1 MTIPSPLHRPSR
13 LRLALLAL
21 LLAPAAAMAQAAA
34 TTAAI
39 DPAQINPQ
47 VTLRLIDLLVAK
59 GVMTRAQADDLI
71 REASATAAAAPAPA
85 ASGAAPYQTQPGAV
99 VVQYVPEPV
108 RQQIKDELRAEVTAQ
123 AKSEGW
129 ATPGALPEWTQRV
142 RVYGDLR
149 VRGEGVFNADDNYA
163 FFPDFGDINAGSGF
177 DVVGAN
183 NAPFVNTTRNR
194 SRMRVRARLGVS
206 AQIAD
211 WVQADLRLATGSDR
225 SPVSTNQTLG
235 GGGNLSKYSLWLDRA
250 ALQLTP
256 TDALTLTFGRF
267 ANPFWSSELVFD
279 NDLNFDG
286 VAARYD
292 LAAADDAAAFAPWI
306 SAGLFPVYN
315 TEFDFGST
323 STSKT
328 RSRDKW
334 MYGAQL
340 GARWRFA
347 DDMALRVGLGYFQY
361 DQFEGKRS
369 SPCLAPTSADSCDTD
384 GSRPQFQQF
393 GNTLFALRD
402 IVADPANPNGPQL
415 QYYGYA
421 SKFGVADLHAQ
432 LQMDQFAPVAM
443 LLEADV
449 VKNTR
454 YNATRVRSLGP
465 VNNLGDQGVFDG
477 GDMGYYLNFTV
488 GQPKP
493 VQPGDWNVSVGY
505 KYLESDAVPDGF
517 TDSDFH
523 LGGTN
528 ARGLIVGG
536 NYALARNTWVGL
548 RWLSANEISGAP
560 FAVDLLQLDLG
571 TEF

>member
-1 MTIPSPLHRPSR
+1 MTLPLPSLRPSR
-13 LRLALLAL
+13 LRMAALAL
-21 LLAPAAAMAQAAA
+21 LLAPAAALAQSAAA
-34 TTAAI
+34 SV
-39 DPAQINPQ
+39 DPAQLNPQ

-59 GVMTRAQADDLI
+59 GVLTRAQADDLI
-71 REASATAAAAPAPA
+71 REAAALPAAAPVSPA
-85 ASGAAPYQTQPGAV
+85 GTPAYATAPGAV
-99 VVQYVPEPV
+99 VVPYVPEPV

-129 ATPGALPEWTQRV
+129 AAPGALPEWTQRL
-142 RVYGDLR
+142 RLYGDLR
-149 VRGEGVFNADDNYA
+149 VRGEGVFHPDGNYA

-194 SRMRVRARLGVS
+194 SRMRLRARLGVS

-235 GGGNLSKYSLWLDRA
+235 SGGNLSKYSLWLDRA

-256 TDALTLTFGRF
+256 LEALSLSFGRF

-279 NDLNFDG
+279 SDLNFDG

-292 LAAADDAAAFAPWI
+292 LAASDPDATFAPWA

-315 TEFDFGST
+315 TDFDFGST

-334 MYGAQL
+334 MYGVQV
-340 GARWRFA
+340 GANWRFA
-347 DDMALRVGLGYFQY
+347 DATGLRVGLGYFEY

-369 SPCLAPTSADSCDTD
+369 SPCLAPTSADSCDSD

-402 IVADPANPNGPQL
+402 IVADPSNPNGPQL

-432 LQMDQFAPVAM
+432 LQFAQFDPVIVSV
-443 LLEADV
+443 EADV

-454 YNATRVRSLGP
+454 YDPARILALGP
-465 VNNLGDQGVFDG
+465 VNNLGNQGVFEG
-477 GDMGYYLNFTV
+477 GDMGYALNLTV

-493 VQPGDWNVSVGY
+493 AQPGEWNVSLGY
-505 KYLESDAVPDGF
+505 RYLESDAVPDGF

-528 ARGLIVGG
+528 ARGFIVGG
-536 NYALARNTWVGL
+536 TYALARKTWLGL
-548 RWLSANEISGAP
+548 RWLSANQISGP
-560 FAVDLLQLDLG
+560 PYAVDVLQLDLG
-571 TEF
+571 AEF

>member
-1 MTIPSPLHRPSR
+1 MTLPLPSLRPSR
-13 LRLALLAL
+13 LRMAALAL
-21 LLAPAAAMAQAAA
+21 LLAPAAALAQSAAA
-34 TTAAI
+34 SV
-39 DPAQINPQ
+39 DPAQLNPQ

-59 GVMTRAQADDLI
+59 GVLTRAQADDLI
-71 REASATAAAAPAPA
+71 REAAALPAAAPVSPA
-85 ASGAAPYQTQPGAV
+85 GTPAYATAPGAV
-99 VVQYVPEPV
+99 VVPYVPEPV

-129 ATPGALPEWTQRV
+129 AAPGALPEWTQRL
-142 RVYGDLR
+142 RLYGDLR
-149 VRGEGVFNADDNYA
+149 VRGEGVFHPDGNYA

-194 SRMRVRARLGVS
+194 SRMRLRARLGVS

-235 GGGNLSKYSLWLDRA
+235 SGGNLSKYSLWLDRA

-256 TDALTLTFGRF
+256 LEALSLSFGRF

-279 NDLNFDG
+279 SDLNFDG

-292 LAAADDAAAFAPWI
+292 LAASDPDATFAPWA

-315 TEFDFGST
+315 TDFDFGST

-334 MYGAQL
+334 MYGVQV
-340 GARWRFA
+340 GANWHFA
-347 DDMALRVGLGYFQY
+347 DATALRVGLGYFEY

-369 SPCLAPTSADSCDTD
+369 SPCLAPTSADSCDSD

-402 IVADPANPNGPQL
+402 IVADPSNPNGPQL

-432 LQMDQFAPVAM
+432 LQFAQFDPVIVSV
-443 LLEADV
+443 EADV

-454 YNATRVRSLGP
+454 YDPARILALGP
-465 VNNLGDQGVFDG
+465 VNNLGNQGVFEG
-477 GDMGYYLNFTV
+477 GDMGYALNLTV

-493 VQPGDWNVSVGY
+493 IQPGEWNVSLGY
-505 KYLESDAVPDGF
+505 RYLESDAVPDGF

-528 ARGLIVGG
+528 ARGFIVGG
-536 NYALARNTWVGL
+536 TYALARKTWLGL
-548 RWLSANEISGAP
+548 RWLSANQISGP
-560 FAVDLLQLDLG
+560 PYAVDVLQFDLG
-571 TEF
+571 AEF

>member
-1 MTIPSPLHRPSR
+1 MTTPSSFPRPSR

-21 LLAPAAAMAQAAA
+21 LLAPAAAMAQSAAPA
-34 TTAAI
+34 V

-71 REASATAAAAPAPA
+71 REASATAAPAPA
-85 ASGAAPYQTQPGAV
+85 LAGAAAYTTQPGAV
-99 VVQYVPEPV
+99 VVPYVPEPV

-129 ATPGALPEWTQRV
+129 AAPGALPEWTQRV

-163 FFPDFGDINAGSGF
+163 TFPNFGAINAGSGF
-177 DVVGAN
+177 DTVGSN
-183 NAPFVNTTRNR
+183 NAPFLNTTQNR

-235 GGGNLSKYSLWLDRA
+235 GNGNLSKYSLWLDRA

-256 TDALTLTFGRF
+256 LDGLALSFGRF

-292 LAAADDAAAFAPWI
+292 LADADAEFAPWI

-340 GARWRFA
+340 GMQWRFA
-347 DDMALRVGLGYFQY
+347 DAMALRVGLGYFQY

-369 SPCLAPTSADSCDTD
+369 SPCLAPSSADSCDTD
-384 GSRPQFQQF
+384 GARPQFQQF

-402 IVADPANPNGPQL
+402 IVADSANPNGPQL

-432 LQMDQFAPVAM
+432 LQLDQFAPVAV
-443 LLEADV
+443 LVEADV

-454 YNATRVRSLGP
+454 YNAARVRSLGP

-493 VQPGDWNVSVGY
+493 VKPGDWNFSVGY

-548 RWLSANEISGAP
+548 RWLSANEVSGPP

>member
-1 MTIPSPLHRPSR
+1 MTLPLPSLRPSR
-13 LRLALLAL
+13 LRMAALAL
-21 LLAPAAAMAQAAA
+21 LLAPAAALAQSAAA
-34 TTAAI
+34 SV
-39 DPAQINPQ
+39 DPAQLNPQ

-59 GVMTRAQADDLI
+59 GVLTRAQADDLI
-71 REASATAAAAPAPA
+71 REAAALPAAAPVSPA
-85 ASGAAPYQTQPGAV
+85 GTPAYATAPGAV
-99 VVQYVPEPV
+99 VVPYVPEPV

-129 ATPGALPEWTQRV
+129 AAPGVLPEWTQRL
-142 RVYGDLR
+142 RLYGDLR
-149 VRGEGVFNADDNYA
+149 VRGEGVFHPDGNYA

-194 SRMRVRARLGVS
+194 SRMRLRARLGVS

-235 GGGNLSKYSLWLDRA
+235 SGGNLSKYSLWLDRA

-256 TDALTLTFGRF
+256 LEALSLSFGRF

-279 NDLNFDG
+279 SDLNFDG

-292 LAAADDAAAFAPWI
+292 LAASDPDATFAPWA

-315 TEFDFGST
+315 TDFDFGST

-334 MYGAQL
+334 MYGVQV
-340 GARWRFA
+340 GANWRFA
-347 DDMALRVGLGYFQY
+347 DATALRVGLGYFEY

-369 SPCLAPTSADSCDTD
+369 SPCLAPTSADSCDSD

-402 IVADPANPNGPQL
+402 IVADPSNPNGPQL

-432 LQMDQFAPVAM
+432 LQFAQFDPVIVSV
-443 LLEADV
+443 EANV

-454 YNATRVRSLGP
+454 YDPARILALGP
-465 VNNLGDQGVFDG
+465 VNNLGNQGVFEG
-477 GDMGYYLNFTV
+477 GDMGYALNLTV

-493 VQPGDWNVSVGY
+493 IQPGEWNVSLGY
-505 KYLESDAVPDGF
+505 RYLESDAVPDGF

-528 ARGLIVGG
+528 ARGFIVGG
-536 NYALARNTWVGL
+536 TYALARKTWLGL
-548 RWLSANEISGAP
+548 RWLSANQISGP
-560 FAVDLLQLDLG
+560 PYAVDVLQLDLG
-571 TEF
+571 AEF

>member
-1 MTIPSPLHRPSR
+1 MTLPLPSLRPSR
-13 LRLALLAL
+13 LRMAVLAL
-21 LLAPAAAMAQAAA
+21 LLAPAAALAQSAAA
-34 TTAAI
+34 SV
-39 DPAQINPQ
+39 DPAQLNPQ

-59 GVMTRAQADDLI
+59 GVLTRAQADDLI
-71 REASATAAAAPAPA
+71 REAAALPAAAPVSPA
-85 ASGAAPYQTQPGAV
+85 GTPAYATAPGAV
-99 VVQYVPEPV
+99 VVPYVPEPV

-129 ATPGALPEWTQRV
+129 AAPGALPEWTQRL
-142 RVYGDLR
+142 RLYGDLR
-149 VRGEGVFNADDNYA
+149 VRGEGVFHPDGNYA

-194 SRMRVRARLGVS
+194 SRMRLRARLGVS

-235 GGGNLSKYSLWLDRA
+235 SGGNLSKYSLWLDRA

-256 TDALTLTFGRF
+256 LEALSLSFGRF

-279 NDLNFDG
+279 GDLNFDG

-292 LAAADDAAAFAPWI
+292 LAASDPDATFAPWA

-315 TEFDFGST
+315 TDFDFGST

-334 MYGAQL
+334 MYGVQV
-340 GARWRFA
+340 GANWRFA
-347 DDMALRVGLGYFQY
+347 DATALRVGLGYFEY

-369 SPCLAPTSADSCDTD
+369 SPCLAPTSADSCDSD

-402 IVADPANPNGPQL
+402 IVADPSNPNGPQL

-432 LQMDQFAPVAM
+432 LQFAQFDPVIVSV
-443 LLEADV
+443 EADV

-454 YNATRVRSLGP
+454 YDPARILALGP
-465 VNNLGDQGVFDG
+465 VNNLGNQGVFEG
-477 GDMGYYLNFTV
+477 GDMGYALNLTV

-493 VQPGDWNVSVGY
+493 IQPGEWNVSLGY
-505 KYLESDAVPDGF
+505 RYLESDAVPDGF

-528 ARGLIVGG
+528 ARGFIVGG
-536 NYALARNTWVGL
+536 TYALARKTWLGL
-548 RWLSANEISGAP
+548 RWLSANQISGP
-560 FAVDLLQLDLG
+560 PYAVDVLQLDLG
-571 TEF
+571 AEF

>member
-1 MTIPSPLHRPSR
+1 MTLPLPSLRPSR
-13 LRLALLAL
+13 LRMAALAL
-21 LLAPAAAMAQAAA
+21 LLAPAAALAQSAAA
-34 TTAAI
+34 SV
-39 DPAQINPQ
+39 DPAQPNPQ

-59 GVMTRAQADDLI
+59 GVLTRAQADDLI
-71 REASATAAAAPAPA
+71 REAAALPAAAPVSPA
-85 ASGAAPYQTQPGAV
+85 GTPAYATAPGAV
-99 VVQYVPEPV
+99 VVPYVPEPV

-129 ATPGALPEWTQRV
+129 AAPGALPEWTQRL
-142 RVYGDLR
+142 RLYGDLR
-149 VRGEGVFNADDNYA
+149 VRGEGVFHPDGNYA

-194 SRMRVRARLGVS
+194 SRMRLRARLGVS

-235 GGGNLSKYSLWLDRA
+235 SGGNLSKYSLWLDRA

-256 TDALTLTFGRF
+256 LEALSLSFGRF

-279 NDLNFDG
+279 SDLNFDG

-292 LAAADDAAAFAPWI
+292 LAASDPDATFAPWA

-315 TEFDFGST
+315 TDFDFGST

-334 MYGAQL
+334 MYGVQV
-340 GARWRFA
+340 GANWRFA
-347 DDMALRVGLGYFQY
+347 DATALRVGLGYFEY

-369 SPCLAPTSADSCDTD
+369 SPCLAPTSADSCDSD

-402 IVADPANPNGPQL
+402 IVADPSNPNGPQL

-432 LQMDQFAPVAM
+432 LQFAQFDPVIVSV
-443 LLEADV
+443 EADV

-454 YNATRVRSLGP
+454 YDPARILALGP
-465 VNNLGDQGVFDG
+465 VNNLGNQGVFEG
-477 GDMGYYLNFTV
+477 GDMGYALNLTV

-493 VQPGDWNVSVGY
+493 AQPGEWNVSLGY
-505 KYLESDAVPDGF
+505 RYLESDAVPDGF

-528 ARGLIVGG
+528 ARGFIVGG
-536 NYALARNTWVGL
+536 TYALARKTWLGL
-548 RWLSANEISGAP
+548 RWLSANQISGP
-560 FAVDLLQLDLG
+560 PYAVDVLQLDLG
-571 TEF
+571 AEF

>member
-1 MTIPSPLHRPSR
+1 MTLPLLSLRPSR
-13 LRLALLAL
+13 LRMAALAL
-21 LLAPAAAMAQAAA
+21 LLAPAAALAQSAAA
-34 TTAAI
+34 SV
-39 DPAQINPQ
+39 DPAQLNPQ

-59 GVMTRAQADDLI
+59 GVLTRAQADDLI
-71 REASATAAAAPAPA
+71 REAAALPAAAPVSPA
-85 ASGAAPYQTQPGAV
+85 GTPAYATAPGAV
-99 VVQYVPEPV
+99 VVPYVPEPV

-129 ATPGALPEWTQRV
+129 AAPGALPEWTQRL
-142 RVYGDLR
+142 RLYGDLR
-149 VRGEGVFNADDNYA
+149 VRGEGVFHPDGNYA

-194 SRMRVRARLGVS
+194 SRMRLRARLGVS

-235 GGGNLSKYSLWLDRA
+235 SGGNLSKYSLWLDRA

-256 TDALTLTFGRF
+256 LEALSLSFGRF

-279 NDLNFDG
+279 SDLNFDG

-292 LAAADDAAAFAPWI
+292 LAASDPDATFAPWA

-315 TEFDFGST
+315 TDFDFGST

-334 MYGAQL
+334 MYGVQV
-340 GARWRFA
+340 GANWRFA
-347 DDMALRVGLGYFQY
+347 DATALRVGLGYFEY

-369 SPCLAPTSADSCDTD
+369 SPCLAPTSADSCDSD

-402 IVADPANPNGPQL
+402 IVADPSNPNGPQL

-432 LQMDQFAPVAM
+432 LQFAQFDPVIVSV
-443 LLEADV
+443 EADV

-454 YNATRVRSLGP
+454 YDPARILALGP
-465 VNNLGDQGVFDG
+465 VNNLGNQGVFEG
-477 GDMGYYLNFTV
+477 GDMGYALNLTV

-493 VQPGDWNVSVGY
+493 IQPGEWNVSLGY
-505 KYLESDAVPDGF
+505 RYLESDAVPDGF

-528 ARGLIVGG
+528 ARGFIVGG
-536 NYALARNTWVGL
+536 TYALARKTWLGL
-548 RWLSANEISGAP
+548 RWLSANQISGP
-560 FAVDLLQLDLG
+560 PYAVDVLQLDLG
-571 TEF
+571 AEF

>member
-1 MTIPSPLHRPSR
+1 MTLPLPSLRPSR
-13 LRLALLAL
+13 LRMAALAL
-21 LLAPAAAMAQAAA
+21 LLAPAAALAQSAAA
-34 TTAAI
+34 SV
-39 DPAQINPQ
+39 DPAQLNPQ

-59 GVMTRAQADDLI
+59 GVLTRAQADDLI
-71 REASATAAAAPAPA
+71 REAAALPAAAPVSPA
-85 ASGAAPYQTQPGAV
+85 GTPAYATAPGAV
-99 VVQYVPEPV
+99 VVPYVPEPV

-129 ATPGALPEWTQRV
+129 AAPGALPEWTQRL
-142 RVYGDLR
+142 RLYGDLR
-149 VRGEGVFNADDNYA
+149 VRGEGVFHPDGNYA

-194 SRMRVRARLGVS
+194 SRMRLRARLGVS

-235 GGGNLSKYSLWLDRA
+235 SGGNLSKYSLWLNRA

-256 TDALTLTFGRF
+256 LEALSLSFGRF
-267 ANPFWSSELVFD
+267 ANPFWNSELVFD
-279 NDLNFDG
+279 SDLNFDG

-292 LAAADDAAAFAPWI
+292 LAASDPDATFAPWA

-315 TEFDFGST
+315 TDFDFGST

-334 MYGAQL
+334 MYGVQV
-340 GARWRFA
+340 GANWRFA
-347 DDMALRVGLGYFQY
+347 DATALRVGLGYFEY

-369 SPCLAPTSADSCDTD
+369 SPCLAPTSADSCDSD

-402 IVADPANPNGPQL
+402 IVADPSNPNGPQL

-432 LQMDQFAPVAM
+432 LQFAQFDPVIVSV
-443 LLEADV
+443 EADV

-454 YNATRVRSLGP
+454 YDPARILALGP
-465 VNNLGDQGVFDG
+465 VNNLGNQGVFEG
-477 GDMGYYLNFTV
+477 GDMGYALNLTV

-493 VQPGDWNVSVGY
+493 IQPGEWNVSLGY
-505 KYLESDAVPDGF
+505 RYLESDAVPDGF

-528 ARGLIVGG
+528 ARGFIVG
-536 NYALARNTWVGL
+536 
-548 RWLSANEISGAP
+548 
-560 FAVDLLQLDLG
+560 
-571 TEF
+571 

>member
-1 MTIPSPLHRPSR
+1 MTLPLPSLRPSR
-13 LRLALLAL
+13 LRMAALAL
-21 LLAPAAAMAQAAA
+21 LLAPAAALAQSAAA
-34 TTAAI
+34 SV
-39 DPAQINPQ
+39 DPAQLNPQ

-59 GVMTRAQADDLI
+59 GVLTRAQADDLI
-71 REASATAAAAPAPA
+71 REAAALPAAAPVSPA
-85 ASGAAPYQTQPGAV
+85 GTPAYATAPGAV
-99 VVQYVPEPV
+99 VVPYVPEPV

-129 ATPGALPEWTQRV
+129 AAPGALPEWTQRL
-142 RVYGDLR
+142 RLYGDLR
-149 VRGEGVFNADDNYA
+149 VRGEGVFHPDGNYA

-194 SRMRVRARLGVS
+194 SRMRLRARLGVS

-235 GGGNLSKYSLWLDRA
+235 SGGNLSKYSLWLDRA

-256 TDALTLTFGRF
+256 LEALSLSFGRF

-279 NDLNFDG
+279 SDLNFDG

-292 LAAADDAAAFAPWI
+292 LAASDPDATFAPWA

-315 TEFDFGST
+315 TDFDFGST

-334 MYGAQL
+334 MYGVQV
-340 GARWRFA
+340 GANWRFA
-347 DDMALRVGLGYFQY
+347 DATALRVGLGYFEY

-369 SPCLAPTSADSCDTD
+369 SPCLAPTSADSCDSD

-402 IVADPANPNGPQL
+402 IVADPSNPNGPQL

-432 LQMDQFAPVAM
+432 LQFAQFDPVIVSV
-443 LLEADV
+443 EADV

-454 YNATRVRSLGP
+454 YDPARILALGP
-465 VNNLGDQGVFDG
+465 VNNLGNQGVFEG
-477 GDMGYYLNFTV
+477 GDMGYALNLTV

-493 VQPGDWNVSVGY
+493 IQPGEWNVSLGY
-505 KYLESDAVPDGF
+505 RYLESDAVPDGF

-528 ARGLIVGG
+528 ARGFIVGG
-536 NYALARNTWVGL
+536 TYALARKTWLGL
-548 RWLSANEISGAP
+548 RWLSANQISGP
-560 FAVDLLQLDLG
+560 PYAVDVLQLDLG
-571 TEF
+571 AEF

>member
-1 MTIPSPLHRPSR
+1 MTLPLPSLRPSR
-13 LRLALLAL
+13 LRMAALAL
-21 LLAPAAAMAQAAA
+21 LLAPAAALAQSAAA
-34 TTAAI
+34 SV
-39 DPAQINPQ
+39 DPAQLNPQ

-59 GVMTRAQADDLI
+59 GVLTRAQADDLI
-71 REASATAAAAPAPA
+71 REAAALPAAAPVSPA
-85 ASGAAPYQTQPGAV
+85 GTPAYATAPGAV
-99 VVQYVPEPV
+99 VVPYVPEPV

-129 ATPGALPEWTQRV
+129 AAPGALPEWTQRL
-142 RVYGDLR
+142 RLYGDLR
-149 VRGEGVFNADDNYA
+149 VRGEGVFHPDGNYA

-194 SRMRVRARLGVS
+194 SRMRLRARLGVS

-235 GGGNLSKYSLWLDRA
+235 SGGNLSKYSLWLDRA

-256 TDALTLTFGRF
+256 LEALSLSFGRF

-279 NDLNFDG
+279 SDLNFDG

-292 LAAADDAAAFAPWI
+292 LAASDPDATFAPWA

-315 TEFDFGST
+315 TDFDFGST

-334 MYGAQL
+334 MYGVQV
-340 GARWRFA
+340 GANWRFA
-347 DDMALRVGLGYFQY
+347 DATALRVGLGYFEY

-369 SPCLAPTSADSCDTD
+369 SPCLAPTSADSCDSD

-402 IVADPANPNGPQL
+402 IVADPSNPNGPQL

-432 LQMDQFAPVAM
+432 LQFAQFDPVIVSV
-443 LLEADV
+443 EANV

-454 YNATRVRSLGP
+454 YDPARILALGP
-465 VNNLGDQGVFDG
+465 VNNLGNQGVFEG
-477 GDMGYYLNFTV
+477 GDMGYALNLTV

-493 VQPGDWNVSVGY
+493 IQPGEWNVSLGY
-505 KYLESDAVPDGF
+505 RYLESDAVPDGF

-528 ARGLIVGG
+528 ARGFIVGG
-536 NYALARNTWVGL
+536 TYALARKTWLGL
-548 RWLSANEISGAP
+548 RWLSANQISGP
-560 FAVDLLQLDLG
+560 PYAVDVLQLDLG
-571 TEF
+571 AEF

>member
-1 MTIPSPLHRPSR
+1 MTLPLPSLRPSR
-13 LRLALLAL
+13 LRMAALAL
-21 LLAPAAAMAQAAA
+21 LLAPAAALAQSAAA
-34 TTAAI
+34 SV
-39 DPAQINPQ
+39 DPAQLNPQ

-59 GVMTRAQADDLI
+59 GVLTRAQADDLI
-71 REASATAAAAPAPA
+71 REAAALPAAAPVSPA
-85 ASGAAPYQTQPGAV
+85 GTPAYATAPGAV
-99 VVQYVPEPV
+99 VVPYVPEPV

-129 ATPGALPEWTQRV
+129 AAPGVLPEWTQRL
-142 RVYGDLR
+142 RLYGDLR
-149 VRGEGVFNADDNYA
+149 VRGEGVFHPDGNYA

-194 SRMRVRARLGVS
+194 SRMRLRARLGVS

-235 GGGNLSKYSLWLDRA
+235 SGGNLSKYSLWLDRA

-256 TDALTLTFGRF
+256 LEALSLSFGRF

-279 NDLNFDG
+279 SDLNFDG

-292 LAAADDAAAFAPWI
+292 LAASDPDATFAPWA

-315 TEFDFGST
+315 TDFDFGST

-334 MYGAQL
+334 MYGVQA
-340 GARWRFA
+340 GANWRFA
-347 DDMALRVGLGYFQY
+347 DATALRVGLGYFEY

-369 SPCLAPTSADSCDTD
+369 SPCLAPTSADSCDSD

-402 IVADPANPNGPQL
+402 IVADPSNPNGPQL

-432 LQMDQFAPVAM
+432 LQFAQFDPVIVSV
-443 LLEADV
+443 EADV

-454 YNATRVRSLGP
+454 YDPARILALGP
-465 VNNLGDQGVFDG
+465 VNNLGNQGVFEG
-477 GDMGYYLNFTV
+477 GDMGYALNLTV

-493 VQPGDWNVSVGY
+493 AQPGEWNVSLGY
-505 KYLESDAVPDGF
+505 RYLESDAVPDGF

-528 ARGLIVGG
+528 ARGFIVGG
-536 NYALARNTWVGL
+536 TYALARKTWLGL
-548 RWLSANEISGAP
+548 RWLSANQISGP
-560 FAVDLLQLDLG
+560 PYAVDVLQLDLG
-571 TEF
+571 AEF

>member
-1 MTIPSPLHRPSR
+1 
-13 LRLALLAL
+13 
-21 LLAPAAAMAQAAA
+21 
-34 TTAAI
+34 
-39 DPAQINPQ
+39 
-47 VTLRLIDLLVAK
+47 
-59 GVMTRAQADDLI
+59 
-71 REASATAAAAPAPA
+71 
-85 ASGAAPYQTQPGAV
+85 
-99 VVQYVPEPV
+99 YVPEPV

-129 ATPGALPEWTQRV
+129 AAPGALPEWTQRL
-142 RVYGDLR
+142 RLYGDLR
-149 VRGEGVFNADDNYA
+149 VRGEGVFHPDGNYA

-194 SRMRVRARLGVS
+194 SRMRLRARLGVS

-235 GGGNLSKYSLWLDRA
+235 SGGNLSKYSLWLDRA

-256 TDALTLTFGRF
+256 LEALSLSFGRF

-279 NDLNFDG
+279 GDLNFDG

-292 LAAADDAAAFAPWI
+292 LAASDPDATFAPWA

-315 TEFDFGST
+315 TDFDFGST

-334 MYGAQL
+334 MYGVQV
-340 GARWRFA
+340 GANWRFA
-347 DDMALRVGLGYFQY
+347 DATALRVGLGYFEY

-369 SPCLAPTSADSCDTD
+369 SPCLAPTSADSCDSD

-402 IVADPANPNGPQL
+402 IVADPSNPNGPQL

-432 LQMDQFAPVAM
+432 LQFAQFDPVIVSV
-443 LLEADV
+443 EADV

-454 YNATRVRSLGP
+454 YDPARILALGP
-465 VNNLGDQGVFDG
+465 VNNLGNQGVFEG
-477 GDMGYYLNFTV
+477 GDMGYALNLTV

-493 VQPGDWNVSVGY
+493 IQPGEWNVSLGY
-505 KYLESDAVPDGF
+505 RYLESDAVPDGF

-528 ARGLIVGG
+528 ARGFIVGG
-536 NYALARNTWVGL
+536 TYALARKTWLGL
-548 RWLSANEISGAP
+548 RWLSANQISGP
-560 FAVDLLQLDLG
+560 PYAVDVLQLDLG
-571 TEF
+571 AEF

>member
-1 MTIPSPLHRPSR
+1 MTLPLPSLRPSR
-13 LRLALLAL
+13 LRMAALAL
-21 LLAPAAAMAQAAA
+21 LLAPAAALAQSAAA
-34 TTAAI
+34 SV
-39 DPAQINPQ
+39 DPAQLNPQ

-59 GVMTRAQADDLI
+59 GVLTRAQADDLI
-71 REASATAAAAPAPA
+71 REAAALPAAAPVSPA
-85 ASGAAPYQTQPGAV
+85 GTPAYATAPGAV
-99 VVQYVPEPV
+99 VVPYVPEPV

-129 ATPGALPEWTQRV
+129 AAPGALPEWTQRL
-142 RVYGDLR
+142 RLYGDLR
-149 VRGEGVFNADDNYA
+149 VRGEGVFHPDGNYA

-194 SRMRVRARLGVS
+194 SRMRLRARLGVS

-235 GGGNLSKYSLWLDRA
+235 SGGNLSKYSLWLDRA

-256 TDALTLTFGRF
+256 LEALSLSFGRF

-279 NDLNFDG
+279 SDLNFDG

-292 LAAADDAAAFAPWI
+292 LAASDPDATFAPWA

-315 TEFDFGST
+315 TDFDFGST

-334 MYGAQL
+334 MYGVQV
-340 GARWRFA
+340 GANWRFA
-347 DDMALRVGLGYFQY
+347 DATVLRVGLGYFEY

-369 SPCLAPTSADSCDTD
+369 SPCLAPTSADSCDSD

-402 IVADPANPNGPQL
+402 IVADPSNPNGPQL

-432 LQMDQFAPVAM
+432 LQFAQFDPVIVSV
-443 LLEADV
+443 EADV

-454 YNATRVRSLGP
+454 YDPARILALGP
-465 VNNLGDQGVFDG
+465 VNNLGNQGVFEG
-477 GDMGYYLNFTV
+477 GDMGYALNLTV

-493 VQPGDWNVSVGY
+493 IQPGEWNVSLGY
-505 KYLESDAVPDGF
+505 RYLESDAVPDGF

-528 ARGLIVGG
+528 ARGFIVGG
-536 NYALARNTWVGL
+536 TYALARKTWLGL
-548 RWLSANEISGAP
+548 RWLSANQISGP
-560 FAVDLLQLDLG
+560 PYAVDVLQLDLG
-571 TEF
+571 AEF

>member
-1 MTIPSPLHRPSR
+1 
-13 LRLALLAL
+13 
-21 LLAPAAAMAQAAA
+21 
-34 TTAAI
+34 
-39 DPAQINPQ
+39 
-47 VTLRLIDLLVAK
+47 
-59 GVMTRAQADDLI
+59 
-71 REASATAAAAPAPA
+71 
-85 ASGAAPYQTQPGAV
+85 
-99 VVQYVPEPV
+99 
-108 RQQIKDELRAEVTAQ
+108 
-123 AKSEGW
+123 
-129 ATPGALPEWTQRV
+129 
-142 RVYGDLR
+142 
-149 VRGEGVFNADDNYA
+149 
-163 FFPDFGDINAGSGF
+163 
-177 DVVGAN
+177 
-183 NAPFVNTTRNR
+183 
-194 SRMRVRARLGVS
+194 
-206 AQIAD
+206 
-211 WVQADLRLATGSDR
+211 
-225 SPVSTNQTLG
+225 
-235 GGGNLSKYSLWLDRA
+235 
-250 ALQLTP
+250 
-256 TDALTLTFGRF
+256 
-267 ANPFWSSELVFD
+267 
-279 NDLNFDG
+279 
-286 VAARYD
+286 
-292 LAAADDAAAFAPWI
+292 
-306 SAGLFPVYN
+306 
-315 TEFDFGST
+315 
-323 STSKT
+323 
-328 RSRDKW
+328 

-340 GARWRFA
+340 GMQWRFA
-347 DDMALRVGLGYFQY
+347 DAMALRVGLGYFQY

-402 IVADPANPNGPQL
+402 IVADSANPNGPQL

-432 LQMDQFAPVAM
+432 LQLDQFAPVTV
-443 LLEADV
+443 LVEADV

-454 YNATRVRSLGP
+454 YNAARVRSLGP

-493 VQPGDWNVSVGY
+493 VKPGDWNVSIGY

-548 RWLSANEISGAP
+548 RWLSANEISGTP

>member
-1 MTIPSPLHRPSR
+1 MSS
-13 LRLALLAL
+13 
-21 LLAPAAAMAQAAA
+21 
-34 TTAAI
+34 
-39 DPAQINPQ
+39 
-47 VTLRLIDLLVAK
+47 
-59 GVMTRAQADDLI
+59 G
-71 REASATAAAAPAPA
+71 TAAAQ
-85 ASGAAPYQTQPGAV
+85 SDDISEIRNQ
-99 VVQYVPEPV
+99 
-108 RQQIKDELRAEVTAQ
+108 LR
-123 AKSEGW
+123 G
-129 ATPGALPEWTQRV
+129 LMQRV
-142 RVYGDLR
+142 DKLEQENTQLRNENDGLKAQTDYLREETKGLRKDSAVASADIAKTRGSDWASRISLKGDLR
-149 VRGEGVFNADDNYA
+149 YRYELISDETTNAM
-163 FFPDFGDINAGSGF
+163 GIQ
-177 DVVGAN
+177 
-183 NAPFVNTTRNR
+183 TTADRYR
-194 SRMRVRARLGVS
+194 DRVRARFNME
-206 AQIAD
+206 AK
-211 WVQADLRLATGSDR
+211 ATDTVLVGFGFATTEGGDPR
-225 SPVSTNQTLG
+225 SSNQTLG
-235 GGGNLSKYSLWLDRA
+235 GNGNLSKYSLWLDRA

-256 TDALTLTFGRF
+256 LDGLALSFGRF

-292 LAAADDAAAFAPWI
+292 LADTDAEFAPWI

-340 GARWRFA
+340 GMQWRFA
-347 DDMALRVGLGYFQY
+347 DAMALRVGLGYFQY

-393 GNTLFALRD
+393 GNTLVALRD

-432 LQMDQFAPVAM
+432 LQLDQFAPVAV
-443 LLEADV
+443 LVEADV

-454 YNATRVRSLGP
+454 YNAARVRSLGP

-493 VQPGDWNVSVGY
+493 VKPGDWNVSIGY

-548 RWLSANEISGAP
+548 RWLSANEISGTP

>member
-1 MTIPSPLHRPSR
+1 MTLPLPFLRPSR
-13 LRLALLAL
+13 LRMAALAL
-21 LLAPAAAMAQAAA
+21 LLAPAAALAQSAAA
-34 TTAAI
+34 SV
-39 DPAQINPQ
+39 DPAQLNPQ

-59 GVMTRAQADDLI
+59 GVLTRAQADDLI
-71 REASATAAAAPAPA
+71 REAAALPAAAPVSPA
-85 ASGAAPYQTQPGAV
+85 GTPAYATAPGAV
-99 VVQYVPEPV
+99 VVPYVPEPV

-129 ATPGALPEWTQRV
+129 AAPGALPEWTQRL
-142 RVYGDLR
+142 RLYGDLR
-149 VRGEGVFNADDNYA
+149 VRGEGVFHPDGNYA

-194 SRMRVRARLGVS
+194 SRMRLRARLGVS

-235 GGGNLSKYSLWLDRA
+235 SGGNLSKYSLWLDRA

-256 TDALTLTFGRF
+256 LEALSLSFGRF

-279 NDLNFDG
+279 SDLNFDG

-292 LAAADDAAAFAPWI
+292 LAASDPDATFAPWA

-315 TEFDFGST
+315 TDFDFGST

-334 MYGAQL
+334 MYGVQV
-340 GARWRFA
+340 GANWRFA
-347 DDMALRVGLGYFQY
+347 DATVLRVGLGYFEY

-369 SPCLAPTSADSCDTD
+369 SPCLAPTSADSCDSD

-402 IVADPANPNGPQL
+402 IVADPSNPNGPQL

-432 LQMDQFAPVAM
+432 LQFAQFDPVIVSV
-443 LLEADV
+443 EADV

-454 YNATRVRSLGP
+454 YDPARILALGP
-465 VNNLGDQGVFDG
+465 VNNLGNQGVFEG
-477 GDMGYYLNFTV
+477 GDMGYALNLTV

-493 VQPGDWNVSVGY
+493 IQPGEWNVSLGY
-505 KYLESDAVPDGF
+505 RYLESDAVPDGF

-528 ARGLIVGG
+528 ARGFIVGG
-536 NYALARNTWVGL
+536 TYALARKTWLGL
-548 RWLSANEISGAP
+548 RWLSANQISGP
-560 FAVDLLQLDLG
+560 PYAVDVLQFDLG
-571 TEF
+571 AEF

>member
-1 MTIPSPLHRPSR
+1 MTLPLPSLRPSR
-13 LRLALLAL
+13 LRMAALAL
-21 LLAPAAAMAQAAA
+21 LLAPAAALAQSAAA
-34 TTAAI
+34 SV
-39 DPAQINPQ
+39 DPAQLNPQ

-59 GVMTRAQADDLI
+59 GVLTRAQADDLI
-71 REASATAAAAPAPA
+71 REAAALPAAAPVSPA
-85 ASGAAPYQTQPGAV
+85 GTPAYATAPGAV
-99 VVQYVPEPV
+99 VVPYVPEPV

-129 ATPGALPEWTQRV
+129 AAPGALPEWTQRL
-142 RVYGDLR
+142 RLYGDLR
-149 VRGEGVFNADDNYA
+149 VRGEGVFHPDGNYA

-194 SRMRVRARLGVS
+194 SRMRLRARLGVS

-235 GGGNLSKYSLWLDRA
+235 SGGNLSKYSLWLDRA

-256 TDALTLTFGRF
+256 LEALSLSFGRF

-279 NDLNFDG
+279 SDLNFDG

-292 LAAADDAAAFAPWI
+292 LAASDPDATFAPWA

-315 TEFDFGST
+315 TDFDFGST

-334 MYGAQL
+334 MYGVQV
-340 GARWRFA
+340 GANWRFA
-347 DDMALRVGLGYFQY
+347 DATALRVGLGYFEY

-369 SPCLAPTSADSCDTD
+369 SPCLAPTSADSCDSD

-402 IVADPANPNGPQL
+402 IVADPSNPNGPQL

-432 LQMDQFAPVAM
+432 LQFAQFDPVIVSV
-443 LLEADV
+443 EADV

-454 YNATRVRSLGP
+454 YDPARILALGP
-465 VNNLGDQGVFDG
+465 VNNLGNQGVFEG
-477 GDMGYYLNFTV
+477 GDMGYALNLTV

-493 VQPGDWNVSVGY
+493 IQPGEWNVSLGY
-505 KYLESDAVPDGF
+505 RYLESDAVPDGF

-528 ARGLIVGG
+528 ARGFIVGG
-536 NYALARNTWVGL
+536 TYALARKTRLGL
-548 RWLSANEISGAP
+548 RWLSANQISGP
-560 FAVDLLQLDLG
+560 PYAVDVLQLDLG
-571 TEF
+571 AEF

>member
-1 MTIPSPLHRPSR
+1 MTTPSSFPRPSR

-21 LLAPAAAMAQAAA
+21 LLAPAAAMAQSAAP
-34 TTAAI
+34 AI

-59 GVMTRAQADDLI
+59 GVMTRDQADDLI
-71 REASATAAAAPAPA
+71 REASATAAPAPA
-85 ASGAAPYQTQPGAV
+85 LAGAAAYKTQPGAV
-99 VVQYVPEPV
+99 VVPYVPEPV

-129 ATPGALPEWTQRV
+129 AAPGALPEWTQRV

-163 FFPDFGDINAGSGF
+163 AFPNFGAINAGSGF
-177 DVVGAN
+177 DTVGTS
-183 NAPFVNTTRNR
+183 NAPFLNTTQNR
-194 SRMRVRARLGVS
+194 SRMRVRARLGVT

-235 GGGNLSKYSLWLDRA
+235 GNGNLSKYSLWLDRA

-256 TDALTLTFGRF
+256 LDGLALSFGRF

-292 LAAADDAAAFAPWI
+292 LADADAEFAPWI

-340 GARWRFA
+340 GAQWRFA
-347 DDMALRVGLGYFQY
+347 DAMALRVGLGYFQY

-393 GNTLFALRD
+393 GNTLVALRD

-432 LQMDQFAPVAM
+432 LQLDQFAPVAV
-443 LLEADV
+443 LVEADV

-454 YNATRVRSLGP
+454 YNAARVRSLGP

-493 VQPGDWNVSVGY
+493 VKPGDWNFSIGY